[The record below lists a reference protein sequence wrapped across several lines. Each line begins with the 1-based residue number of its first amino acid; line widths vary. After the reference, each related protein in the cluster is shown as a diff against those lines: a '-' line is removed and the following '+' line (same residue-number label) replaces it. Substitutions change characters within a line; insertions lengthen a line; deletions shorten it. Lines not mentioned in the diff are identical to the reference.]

1 MDNDALL
8 PGAVHAPSDDETATG
23 KAVAAAATHLG
34 QGRYRVGDKGGRR
47 RVRLLLTSSIAMV
60 RHIYGAF
67 TQQPHV
73 TYLDVV

>member
-23 KAVAAAATHLG
+23 KAVAAATNLG
-34 QGRYRVGDKGGRR
+34 QGRHRVGDKGGRR

-60 RHIYGAF
+60 RHIYGGAL